1 MFSIDLS
8 LSAGRPSTASGVPS
22 GGIGI
27 GIADGVIQAENGNF
41 LTLENGNFLA
51 FD

>member
-27 GIADGVIQAENGNF
+27 VDGVIQAENGNF

>member
-1 MFSIDLS
+1 MFAIDLS

-22 GGIGI
+22 GGITI
-27 GIADGVIQAENGNF
+27 DGVIQAENLNF

>member
-22 GGIGI
+22 GGIV
-27 GIADGVIQAENGNF
+27 DGVILAENGDL

-51 FD
+51 LN

>member
-1 MFSIDLS
+1 MLSIDLS

-22 GGIGI
+22 GGIV
-27 GIADGVIQAENGNF
+27 DGLILAENGNF

-51 FD
+51 LD